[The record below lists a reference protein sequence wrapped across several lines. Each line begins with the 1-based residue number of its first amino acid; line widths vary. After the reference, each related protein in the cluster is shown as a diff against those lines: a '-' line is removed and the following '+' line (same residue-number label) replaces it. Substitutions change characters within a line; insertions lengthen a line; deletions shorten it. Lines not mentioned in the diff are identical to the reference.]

1 METVIVDVQNRELY
15 TEVIQNAAT
24 ILRSGNIVAFPT
36 ETVYGLGG
44 IISRKETIDNIYTLK
59 GRPADNPLI
68 VHCHSYEQLFSL
80 CFNVFPLLE
89 ALVTAF
95 MPGPLTIVTKKSPT
109 IPNYVTVGLETIAL
123 RIPSNKVALDLLK
136 QVNEPIAAPSANL
149 SGKPSPTEAK
159 HVLQD
164 FSASIPMILDDGPCQ
179 IGIEST
185 VVLVEE
191 HQITL
196 LRPGII
202 DVASIESALDVTV
215 VIPNENNDAIISPGT
230 KYRHYAPNTPIRI
243 VTDEIELL
251 QFIKSIRSKTMI
263 LLPEQSN
270 VTVKTLE
277 KIEYYSEQNLY
288 SLFRKADEE
297 QFSEVVV
304 FVDTITSQKMGLM
317 NRLKKAAAK

>member
-1 METVIVDVQNRELY
+1 METVIVDVHIRELY
-15 TEVIQNAAT
+15 TEAIQKAAMF
-24 ILRSGNIVAFPT
+24 LRSGSVVAFPT

-44 IISRKETIDNIYTLK
+44 IISSKDTIDNIYSLK
-59 GRPADNPLI
+59 GRPTDNPLI

-80 CFNVFPLLE
+80 CFKVFPLLE
-89 ALVTAF
+89 ELVMSF
-95 MPGPLTIVTKKSPT
+95 MPGPLTIVTKKNLI
-109 IPNYVTVGLETIAL
+109 IPDYVTVGLETIAL

-164 FSASIPMILDDGPCQ
+164 FSGSIPMILDDGPCQ

-185 VVLVEE
+185 VVFVEE

-202 DVASIESALDVTV
+202 DIASIETSLNVKM
-215 VIPNENNDAIISPGT
+215 VIPNEHNDTVMSPGT

-243 VTDEIELL
+243 ITDENELL
-251 QFIKSIRSKTMI
+251 QLVKSIRFKTMI
-263 LLPEQSN
+263 LLPEQCDVN
-270 VTVKTLE
+270 VKTSE
-277 KIEYYSEQNLY
+277 QIEYYSEQNLY

-304 FVDTITSQKMGLM
+304 FVDIITSHKMGLM

>member
-1 METVIVDVQNRELY
+1 METVVVDVHNRELY
-15 TEVIQNAAT
+15 AEAIQNAAT

-44 IISRKETIDNIYTLK
+44 IISRKDTINNIYFLK

-80 CFNVFPLLE
+80 CLNVFPLLE

-109 IPNYVTVGLETIAL
+109 IPDYVTVGLKTIAL
-123 RIPSNKVALDLLK
+123 RIPSNKVAIDLLK

-164 FSASIPMILDDGPCQ
+164 FSGSIPMILDDGPCQ

-191 HQITL
+191 HQISL

-202 DVASIESALDVTV
+202 DISTIESTLNVKV
-215 VIPNENNDAIISPGT
+215 MIPSEKNDAVLSPGT
-230 KYRHYAPNTPIRI
+230 KYRHYAPNTPIQLF
-243 VTDEIELL
+243 TDETFLL
-251 QFIKSIRSKTMI
+251 QYIETHHSKILI
-263 LLPEQSN
+263 LLPEHTMLEIKFQSQ
-270 VTVKTLE
+270 
-277 KIEYYSEQNLY
+277 IEYYSEQNLY

-297 QFSEVVV
+297 RYSEVVV
-304 FVDTITSQKMGLM
+304 FVDTITSLKMGLM